1 MAMTPISSAIA
12 AYANVAKGPMAQDP
26 LGQGNADPMAAASG
40 TPATS
45 FSAILQD
52 AAKVAIGAVKSAEQ
66 SSAAGIAG
74 KADIREVV
82 NAVNNAE
89 LTLETVVA
97 VRDKVINAYNEILR
111 MPI

>member
-1 MAMTPISSAIA
+1 MTKIASAIA
-12 AYANVAKGPMAQDP
+12 AYANAANPFGGTDA
-26 LGQGNADPMAAASG
+26 ADKVEGSG
-40 TPATS
+40 S
-45 FSAILQD
+45 DFSSMLKD
-52 AAKVAIGAVKSAEQ
+52 AAKVAIGATKDAEKM
-66 SSAAGIAG
+66 SAAGITG

-97 VRDKVINAYNEILR
+97 VRDKVINAYNEIMR